1 MFVGASA
8 EKTGNYLLNIR
19 KQIETISGEQIEY
32 SICVFKYKT
41 IPSFIDEPIAKW
53 EEQKLAYLL
62 VVDFND
68 YVFISKKNISGV
80 DDLLLKELSP
90 IDYATLI
97 SLFVDSAT
105 NFEKFSLNNTS
116 VSYDAIKA
124 KNVEANDLKKSF
136 SAFGAGKYVLSS
148 VRLNN
153 DDEKTSIAFNTSRIS
168 NFGEKKYMTQLFTWA
183 WGIVDKIRNHVH
195 TTSFLNVFAEPIEYE
210 KNRENLKPISF
221 LFNLTRFNSEYF
233 NDYY

>member
-1 MFVGASA
+1 MPNPILDHIILNENAYFLKKENSAFYTASHINELFVGASA

-136 SAFGAGKYVLSS
+136 SAFGAGKYVLRS

-168 NFGEKKYMTQLFTWA
+168 NSGE
-183 WGIVDKIRNHVH
+183 
-195 TTSFLNVFAEPIEYE
+195 
-210 KNRENLKPISF
+210 
-221 LFNLTRFNSEYF
+221 
-233 NDYY
+233 